1 MQTYTPAHTHATL
14 QGLHTCELVAE
25 LVICDALQLVG
36 RGEFGSVSVSSDS
49 SFVPLLTFRWSYM
62 IVL

>member
-36 RGEFGSVSVSSDS
+36 RGEFGSVSVAY
-49 SFVPLLTFRWSYM
+49 PLYLSLHSTSL
-62 IVL
+62 I